1 VVRQLILVQL
11 IVGSN
16 PTSPANL
23 TNYNAISVEFNVQS
37 EKIIELQE
45 RFV

>member
-1 VVRQLILVQL
+1 MVRQLILVQL

-23 TNYNAISVEFNVQS
+23 TNAISVEFNVQS
-37 EKIIELQE
+37 EKIIELEE